1 MAVTLSDARR
11 WLELGAQFISI
22 GVDLDILKSGAA
34 AMESSLA
41 QYRSGGQ
48 RAKG

>member
-1 MAVTLSDARR
+1 MAVTLDDARR

-22 GVDLDILKSGAA
+22 GVDLDILKSGAT

-41 QYRSGGQ
+41 QYRSGKQG
-48 RAKG
+48 AKG